1 MNLDALCAREAHA
14 AGLARRGVIPDAK
27 DDWPVSLG
35 RITFE
40 PLVIEVFAA
49 ESVNRARERFTLAH
63 ELALHLLAHGRHM
76 TREYCDEDDF
86 VLHQRSLLDG
96 SDIAR
101 MEFQA
106 NYFAASLLMPR
117 TLDIRDHGFGALYV
131 DDQPCNL
138 QNFRFVTSHLMR
150 TYGVSRTAA
159 KIRLES
165 LGLLREM
172 RQASSLRPVFSL
184 FAPCT
189 EDQRSNDLEWSGE
202 IRLDK
207 SRTGVDAKQSTK

>member
-1 MNLDALCAREAHA
+1 MPFVEKDELESKSSEILVDIGYSGAEVNLDALCAREAHA

-96 SDIAR
+96 SD
-101 MEFQA
+101 
-106 NYFAASLLMPR
+106 
-117 TLDIRDHGFGALYV
+117 
-131 DDQPCNL
+131 
-138 QNFRFVTSHLMR
+138 MR
-150 TYGVSRTAA
+150 
-159 KIRLES
+159 
-165 LGLLREM
+165 
-172 RQASSLRPVFSL
+172 
-184 FAPCT
+184 
-189 EDQRSNDLEWSGE
+189 EWSFRPA
-202 IRLDK
+202 ILPQ
-207 SRTGVDAKQSTK
+207 AY